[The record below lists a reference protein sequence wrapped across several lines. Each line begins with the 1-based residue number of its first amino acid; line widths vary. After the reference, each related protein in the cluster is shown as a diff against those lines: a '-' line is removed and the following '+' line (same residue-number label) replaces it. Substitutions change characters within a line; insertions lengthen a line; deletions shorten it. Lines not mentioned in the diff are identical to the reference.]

1 MAALQPPAILVQ
13 QAPATPLANVQHPN
27 HAIINAN
34 ADLLHPGNEPVTN
47 LNALFTYVIAYIY
60 PNINLENMTRLQAEF
75 SQLNRTSRF
84 QLIEG
89 IIITNA
95 VVAPGGQPTYQ
106 LSQDMVALINA
117 DRNIS
122 LWGINNG
129 YSGNPEWLGL
139 IDELAAIQLL
149 SFVKPNLTSL
159 FRAIRDKLRILNRI
173 IEVDKN
179 IVGPVGVDGALRP
192 AGASRARKYL
202 KYKQKYLKL
211 KKELSN

>member
-1 MAALQPPAILVQ
+1 MAAVIPDLPILQQPA
-13 QAPATPLANVQHPN
+13 AANPIANAAHPN
-27 HAIINAN
+27 VAINN
-34 ADLLHPGNEPVTN
+34 LNLLGNRPVTN

-60 PNINLENMTRLQAEF
+60 PRIDQETMDRLRLEF
-75 SQLNRTSRF
+75 SQLNETNRF
-84 QLIEG
+84 QLIDG

-95 VVAPGGQPTYQ
+95 GVAPATYQ
-106 LSQDMVALINA
+106 LSLNMVALINA
-117 DRNIS
+117 DRAIS
-122 LWGINNG
+122 LWGITNG
-129 YSGNPEWLGL
+129 YSTNLEWLRL

-159 FRAIRDKLRILNRI
+159 FQAIRNKLRILNRI

-179 IVGPVGVDGALRP
+179 ILGPAGVDGALRP
-192 AGASRARKYL
+192 AGASREARKYL